1 MSLTLAILREEVCST
16 LALALRFLSVLLA
29 QGSLC
34 IVGWICV
41 FDVVASE
48 RENQWSSPAHC
59 FSGKQDFQGVT
70 CTDCTRVYWF
80 FLTML
85 VLLKEA
91 EK

>member
-1 MSLTLAILREEVCST
+1 MLHFSFGLAVPPTPE
-16 LALALRFLSVLLA
+16 SVLLA

-34 IVGWICV
+34 IVGWISA

-48 RENQWSSPAHC
+48 KGWEKQSSRSSIVFVENE
-59 FSGKQDFQGVT
+59 GVI

-80 FLTML
+80 L
-85 VLLKEA
+85 EA